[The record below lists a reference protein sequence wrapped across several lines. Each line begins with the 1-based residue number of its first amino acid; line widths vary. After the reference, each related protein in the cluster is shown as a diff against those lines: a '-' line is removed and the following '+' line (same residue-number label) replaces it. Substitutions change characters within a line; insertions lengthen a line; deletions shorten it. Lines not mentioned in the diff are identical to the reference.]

1 MALYQREGVW
11 WVDIFHQGKRIR
23 KSTGTEVKED
33 AQRFHDQVKYELWVV
48 KKTKAIPEKNLKITE
63 FVLGCSVVEQLKCPR
78 NWERPYAHLS
88 SEHLIVAFERANDTK
103 LPQ

>member
-48 KKTKAIPEKNLKITE
+48 KKTKAIPEKTWVDAVIRWLE
-63 FVLGCSVVEQLKCPR
+63 ES
-78 NWERPYAHLS
+78 AH
-88 SEHLIVAFERANDTK
+88 K
-103 LPQ
+103 